1 MASTTAFFTGLSGLN
16 ANARQ
21 LDVIGNNISNV
32 NTTAFKSSRMLFANQ
47 FSRTLSAGSP
57 PGTNTG
63 GSNPS
68 QVGLGVTIAGTQR
81 NFSPGSVS
89 STGDPRDLAIDGAG
103 FFIVNRAG
111 TQMYTRAGSFRQNN
125 ANDLVSIG
133 GDQVQGFGVDANF
146 NVIPGVLGNIN
157 IPVGTMTLAQATRNV
172 QLGGN
177 LNSGGD
183 VPTHG
188 SLTSFAAMHAL
199 PTASPAPASG
209 DMLETTTRLVDIENS
224 ASPGNPLMSAGE
236 TIKLTGAK
244 KGSQDIADATFTVTN
259 TSTVQ
264 DYMDFVNNTLNINTT
279 TGPNPDG
286 ASPGAVLDPVTG
298 VLSIVGNT
306 GTSNSLDVKTAN
318 VALIAS
324 GGASSNPFALTTAK
338 TADGE
343 SVMTSFVAYDS
354 LGTPLTI
361 NLRMTLESKQGG
373 TGTTWRYFAESP
385 DNKGANAI
393 AGTGTLTFDSS
404 GRISGI
410 PTVGL
415 SIDRTGTGAASP
427 LVLNMSFGGQSSGVT
442 SLADQTSA
450 LASLSQDGAPIGTLQ
465 GFSVGQDGRIT
476 GGFSNG
482 LTRTL
487 GQVAI
492 ATFTNAEGL
501 VDVGGNSYRTGSNSG
516 DALIGPALTLGSG
529 KIVGGALEL
538 SNVDLSQE
546 FVNLILASTGYSA
559 ASRVITTTDTLMQQ
573 LLQLGR

>member
-63 GSNPS
+63 GANPS
-68 QVGLGVTIAGTQR
+68 QIGLGVTIAGTQR

-111 TQMYTRAGSFRQNN
+111 AQMYTRAGSFRQNN
-125 ANDLVSIG
+125 VNDLVSIG
-133 GDQVQGFGVDANF
+133 GDRVQGFGVDANF
-146 NVIPGVLGNIN
+146 AVVPGVLGNIN
-157 IPVGTMTLAQATRNV
+157 IPVGTMTLAEATRAV
-172 QLGGN
+172 QVGGN
-177 LNSGGD
+177 LNSGGA

-188 SLTSFAAMHAL
+188 SQTNFGAFRAL
-199 PTASPAPASG
+199 PTASPAPAPG
-209 DMLETTTRLVDIENS
+209 DLLETTTRLVDIEN
-224 ASPGNPLMSAGE
+224 AANPGNPLIGSGE

-244 KGSQDIADATFTVTN
+244 KGSQNIADATFTVTA

-264 DYMDFVNNTLNINTT
+264 DYLTFLNNTLNINTGAGT
-279 TGPNPDG
+279 NPDG
-286 ASPGAVLDPVTG
+286 LTPGAALNPVTG
-298 VLSIVGNT
+298 AISIVGNI

-318 VALIAS
+318 VALVSA
-324 GGASSNPFALTTAK
+324 GGTSTNPFTLTTPK
-338 TADGE
+338 SADGE

-361 NLRMTLESKQGG
+361 NLRMTLVSKQGG
-373 TGTTWRYFAESP
+373 SGTTWRFFAESP
-385 DNKGANAI
+385 DNKGVNAI
-393 AGTGTLTFDSS
+393 AGTGTLDFDSS
-404 GRISGI
+404 GRITGN

-427 LVLNMSFGGQSSGVT
+427 MVFNMAFAGQSSSVT
-442 SLADQTSA
+442 ALADQTSSIAA
-450 LASLSQDGAPIGTLQ
+450 LSGDGAPIGTLQ

-476 GGFSNG
+476 GSFSNG

-487 GQVAI
+487 GQVAV
-492 ATFTNAEGL
+492 ATFTNSEGL
-501 VDVGGNSYRTGSNSG
+501 VDVGGNTFRTGANSG
-516 DALIGPALTLGSG
+516 EALIGPALTLGSG

-559 ASRVITTTDTLMQQ
+559 SSRIITTTDQLMQQ
-573 LLQLGR
+573 LLAIGR